1 MRPIYHSQ
9 VHNII
14 NEKIEDDSI
23 PELYRYALITI
34 SENLT
39 IKDSNKMTSA
49 AGKASGHRVIR
60 RDGGKFKHVIDPKSL
75 TLTLSNPLMSN
86 ATEDQRHNTITHELA
101 HLIDYVIR
109 DGSSH
114 DYAWKC
120 IHQSLGGNG
129 HRCHQIDNSEFART
143 ITRFKIQDS
152 TNGRVLV
159 VTAGNWKKAQSW
171 GTRYRL
177 LEKIQYKGK
186 NVVHRS
192 TVSYSV

>member
-1 MRPIYHSQ
+1 MRSIYHSQ

-14 NEKIEDDSI
+14 NQKIENESI
-23 PELYRYALITI
+23 PEQYRYALITI

-49 AGKASGHRVIR
+49 CGQASCKCLSSIRSSIR
-60 RDGGKFKHVIDPKSL
+60 RLDHN
-75 TLTLSNPLMSN
+75 TLTLKLSIPLMSK
-86 ATEDQRHNTITHELA
+86 ATEEERHNTITHELA

-114 DYAWKC
+114 DHAWKH

-129 HRCHQIDNSEFART
+129 RRCHQIDNSEFART

-152 TNGRVLV
+152 VTGREII

-171 GTRYRL
+171 GPRYRL